1 MGTVEDGD
9 LKMAGIEAVDPRY
22 VDLLARAHEVLDA
35 DPRVARLE
43 VAGSIGDGSADQW
56 SDLDLHVYVRVD
68 DHAAV
73 VAEWPTWVAAIT
85 PAVFARTPILPFI
98 VNTVTADGL
107 TLDFAILRED
117 TPPFVQPT
125 GFAVGLLSGQRY
137 ADHGGAVEYA
147 VAEMLRGTAGPFVSF
162 LERGEHVRHIAGCG
176 HILGLLTTVMLAE
189 TESPPANGKLL
200 NSFLTDEQRACL
212 ESLPPL
218 RATRADVAAF
228 GLAVAGEV
236 LRRAR
241 PLFTKYNLTWPTELE
256 AVARD
261 RVASIGLEL
270 LTV

>member
-1 MGTVEDGD
+1 MG
-9 LKMAGIEAVDPRY
+9 GIEAVDPRY
-22 VDLLARAHEVLDA
+22 TALSARAHQVLDA

-43 VAGSIGDGSADQW
+43 VAGSVSEGTADQW

-85 PAVFARTPILPFI
+85 PTVFARTPILPFI

-117 TPPFVQPT
+117 TPLFAPVT
-125 GFAVGLLSGQRY
+125 GFAVGLLSSHRY
-137 ADHGGAVEYA
+137 DDNASAVEYA
-147 VAEMLRGTAGPFVSF
+147 VAEMLRGTAGPFVSY
-162 LERGEHVRHIAGCG
+162 LERGEHVRHMVGCG
-176 HILGLLTTVMLAE
+176 HIVGLLTTVMLAE
-189 TESPPANGKLL
+189 TESPPANGKRL
-200 NSFLTDEQRACL
+200 NAFLTDEQRACL

-218 RATRADVAAF
+218 RATREDVSAF

-241 PLFTKYNLTWPTELE
+241 PLFAKYDLDWPTDLE
-256 AVARD
+256 AVARA

-270 LTV
+270 PDV